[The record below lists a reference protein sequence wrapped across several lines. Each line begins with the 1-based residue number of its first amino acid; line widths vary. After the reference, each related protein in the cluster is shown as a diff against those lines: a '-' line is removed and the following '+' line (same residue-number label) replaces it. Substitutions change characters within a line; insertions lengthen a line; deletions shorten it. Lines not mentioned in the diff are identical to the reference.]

1 VPLNILAS
9 DAMRA
14 KIASPITISAR
25 LSAGSIVLVSQ
36 PDPVPGDQPGRWI
49 APAGLS
55 YAAHTP
61 MLGKQMTIK

>member
-1 VPLNILAS
+1 MSHILTV
-9 DAMRA
+9 R
-14 KIASPITISAR
+14 
-25 LSAGSIVLVSQ
+25 
-36 PDPVPGDQPGRWI
+36 GDQPGRWI